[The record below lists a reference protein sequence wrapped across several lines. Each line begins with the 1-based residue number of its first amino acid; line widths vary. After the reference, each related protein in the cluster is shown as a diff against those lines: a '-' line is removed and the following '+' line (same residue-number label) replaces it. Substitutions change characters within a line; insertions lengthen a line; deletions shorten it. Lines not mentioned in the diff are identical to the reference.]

1 MAHGERKAAEEATA
15 EEAAEEATAEETDEN
30 EENDSTI
37 ILSDEESEQFVTVTK
52 RKKRLKKQLCIMR
65 DEDHQQLKSR
75 GLDGTPGKHYR
86 RGSVVF
92 WRCRNCNRQYY
103 YFPHTGGSTG
113 FENVHQFQGEVQVP
127 LEVPECPGDRIP
139 D

>member
-15 EEAAEEATAEETDEN
+15 EEAAEN

-75 GLDGTPGKHYR
+75 GLHGTPGKHYSR
-86 RGSVVF
+86 HSVVY
-92 WRCRNCNRQYY
+92 WRCRNCNRRYY
-103 YFPHTGGSTG
+103 YFPHTGGSREYSGT
-113 FENVHQFQGEVQVP
+113 ENTSWELWNTQYLRGEVP